1 MNNKVASLLNEQ
13 IQKELFSAYL
23 YFDIANYY
31 NDVGLDGFS
40 NWFYIQAQEEM
51 SHAILFRQY
60 LLDNGQKVTLFPIDA
75 PDCKFKDK
83 EYDKPLKTTYSHE
96 QKVTA
101 SINNI
106 YEKAADDKDYRTT
119 EFLNWFIKEQGEE
132 EKNAE
137 DLIKKFKLF
146 GSDAKALYELD
157 NDLAQRVYTPPSL
170 AET

>member
-1 MNNKVASLLNEQ
+1 MNDKVAFLLNEQ

-23 YFDIANYY
+23 YFDMANYY
-31 NDVGLDGFS
+31 SDVGLNGFS

-51 SHAILFRQY
+51 SHAMLFRQY
-60 LLDNGQKVTLFPIDA
+60 LLDNGQKVTLLPIEA
-75 PDCKFKDK
+75 PACKFKDK

-96 QKVTA
+96 QAVTA
-101 SINNI
+101 SISNI
-106 YEKAADDKDYRTT
+106 YEKATTAKDYRTI

-132 EKNAE
+132 EKNAD

-157 NDLAQRVYTPPSL
+157 NELAQRVYASPSL
-170 AET
+170 SET